1 MVAPA
6 AEGQFGKDITM
17 ASWRDAMKEVG
28 FTDMFEVGAGADMTT
43 MSEAEEWAEAYEREK
58 KDNFLLSFLRKYG

>member
-1 MVAPA
+1 
-6 AEGQFGKDITM
+6 
-17 ASWRDAMKEVG
+17 MKEVG